1 MSSKS
6 RLAAARTCRPSATGC
21 RYTAWHA
28 ALRGRS
34 ARVAGSEEA
43 FELAQLALQSGA
55 ADALAEMSVR
65 FAKAAGPLASLVRER
80 QDLVARRQGEMRLLD
95 AAAGRTDSKAGEDA
109 RAAVAALDQRLDAID
124 TKLANEY
131 AELANPKPLTIA
143 ATRALLKPD
152 EALVLF
158 LDVPEPPQ
166 VGKLPEE
173 TLTWVM
179 TRGAVRWRSIPL
191 GTRAL
196 ADRVA
201 ALRCGLDASGW
212 DDAAGW
218 PQQTAVDK
226 QRRDE
231 QQARRDRCKQLLG
244 VEVSSND
251 LPPFDLGRAHQLYQT
266 LLAPLADLTKG
277 KHLII
282 VPSGPLTSLPRPERR
297 ATRRRS
303 PAWLAPSSMPRRAR
317 CSSRIGL

>member
-179 TRGAVRWRSIPL
+179 TRGPCVGAQFRL
-191 GTRAL
+191 ERA
-196 ADRVA
+196 
-201 ALRCGLDASGW
+201 
-212 DDAAGW
+212 
-218 PQQTAVDK
+218 P
-226 QRRDE
+226 
-231 QQARRDRCKQLLG
+231 
-244 VEVSSND
+244 
-251 LPPFDLGRAHQLYQT
+251 
-266 LLAPLADLTKG
+266 
-277 KHLII
+277 
-282 VPSGPLTSLPRPERR
+282 
-297 ATRRRS
+297 
-303 PAWLAPSSMPRRAR
+303 
-317 CSSRIGL
+317 SRIGWLRCAADSMHRVGMTPPAGLSRPRSTSSAAMSSRRAEIGVNSYSASRCHPTICHPSIWEERMSSIKPC